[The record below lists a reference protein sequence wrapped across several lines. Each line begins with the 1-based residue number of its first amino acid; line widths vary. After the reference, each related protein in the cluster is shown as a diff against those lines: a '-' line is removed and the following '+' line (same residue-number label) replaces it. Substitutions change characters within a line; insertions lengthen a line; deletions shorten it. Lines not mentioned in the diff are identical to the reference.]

1 MFPDLT
7 RDDVFRI
14 ETRRLWLR
22 WPTDKDRAAILSLA
36 GDPSVA
42 AMLARVPNPL
52 PAPVV
57 DAFLLQS
64 RAGNAAG
71 TGLTLA
77 LALRAAPAKLIG
89 IVSIDDGIGAVPEL
103 GYWLGQPYWGSG
115 LMREAVSALCHAFFA
130 YAGGEELAASARI
143 VNPASRRVLEACG
156 FQHSGT
162 ETRNFPA
169 RGEALPVDLF
179 RLERRQWPMSVS
191 APAETPAMTEAM
203 TRAAEAVRR
212 GRRLPATADWMMVR
226 VADPHP
232 IRDSNRE
239 VPRRSQGLCPL
250 R

>member
-22 WPTDKDRAAILSLA
+22 WPTAKDRAAILNLA

-57 DAFLLQS
+57 DAFLLQA

-89 IVSIDDGIGAVPEL
+89 IVSIHDGIGAVPEL
-103 GYWLGQPYWGSG
+103 GYWLGQPFWGNG
-115 LMREAVSALCHAFFA
+115 LMREGVSALCHAFFA
-130 YAGGEELAASARI
+130 YAGGEELAASART

-156 FQHSGT
+156 FQQSGT
-162 ETRNFPA
+162 GTRDFPA

-179 RLERRQWPMSVS
+179 RLERRQWLMSVS
-191 APAETPAMTEAM
+191 EPAETPAMTEAM
-203 TRAAEAVRR
+203 TRAA
-212 GRRLPATADWMMVR
+212 
-226 VADPHP
+226 
-232 IRDSNRE
+232 
-239 VPRRSQGLCPL
+239 
-250 R
+250 